1 MLQKQI
7 IDFSEFASYDFTKKA
22 TVYHEDSVSPKA
34 VLLYFH
40 GGGLLYGNREDLPE
54 KHLRTFTEKG
64 YVIAAMDYPLAPAVT
79 LPGILEDVLD
89 SVNRYE
95 EVLTAAGLVTED
107 ETQNTFMP
115 GEIPYFLWGRSAGAY
130 LALLTGASEKLVV
143 KPAGILSY
151 YGYGFLTD
159 GWYDASSLWYNSLP
173 EVPESCLRAIPSEPH
188 CTGPLE
194 THYSVYVYARQ
205 KGLWKDLIY
214 SGREKFFFIDYSLRL
229 KDRLQAPLFCAHS
242 TGDNDVP
249 FTEFNALSSKYLP
262 EKYIAAAGDHDFDRD
277 EDSPFTDELLNA
289 TIQFMEKNL

>member
-1 MLQKQI
+1 MG
-7 IDFSEFASYDFTKKA
+7 T
-22 TVYHEDSVSPKA
+22 
-34 VLLYFH
+34 
-40 GGGLLYGNREDLPE
+40 
-54 KHLRTFTEKG
+54 LR
-64 YVIAAMDYPLAPAVT
+64 
-79 LPGILEDVLD
+79 
-89 SVNRYE
+89 R
-95 EVLTAAGLVTED
+95 
-107 ETQNTFMP
+107 
-115 GEIPYFLWGRSAGAY
+115 RY
-130 LALLTGASEKLVV
+130 LALLTGASEKLAV

-249 FTEFNALSSKYLP
+249 SRNSTRFHPSICRRNTSPPPGIMTSTETRTVLSP
-262 EKYIAAAGDHDFDRD
+262 M
-277 EDSPFTDELLNA
+277 NC
-289 TIQFMEKNL
+289 